1 MAVLNNHFR
10 RKEVFYIMKKIFALA
25 LSVLMVLS
33 LALTIGCEQKKP
45 EPPKEAPKAEAPKP
59 AEAPA
64 APAPAPA
71 APAAPAEAPK
81 K

>member
-1 MAVLNNHFR
+1 
-10 RKEVFYIMKKIFALA
+10 VFYIMKKIFALV

-45 EPPKEAPKAEAPKP
+45 EAPKPEAPKAEAPKP
-59 AEAPA
+59 ADAPA

>member
-1 MAVLNNHFR
+1 
-10 RKEVFYIMKKIFALA
+10 MKKIFALA

-45 EPPKEAPKAEAPKP
+45 EAPKPEAPKT
-59 AEAPA
+59 EAPA

-71 APAAPAEAPK
+71 APATPEKPAEAPK